1 MPEEAPEGEQKG
13 QRPGVKQP
21 TAMKRKANIRKSRK
35 VRADKRKPG
44 SLHRRVRHL
53 LGGSIKVPVRK
64 SGFGKYLDLDGLIP
78 ADANCIMVLLNS
90 GGGLNAGWPKPIG
103 FIKLTHQLYVED
115 LKELLEAQAK
125 ENPDFANTRWVTICP
140 IRSSEYVDVWSA

>member
-1 MPEEAPEGEQKG
+1 MPTLTKKRTKAGRISG
-13 QRPGVKQP
+13 LSV
-21 TAMKRKANIRKSRK
+21 TA
-35 VRADKRKPG
+35 
-44 SLHRRVRHL
+44 L

-78 ADANCIMVLLNS
+78 PDANCIMVLLNS

-103 FIKLTHQLYVED
+103 FIKLTHQLYVAD
-115 LKELLEAQAK
+115 LENLLREQAAQH
-125 ENPDFANTRWVTICP
+125 DGFTSGTRWITVCP